1 MDRETLDSLDKETL
15 VHLILSQA
23 EAIDRLTREVE
34 ALRADNAKLHADN
47 AKLLADNAALRA
59 KLDLPPK
66 TPENSSTPPSQ
77 GHKGSGEESKTT
89 GGRRRKP
96 HAGARR
102 PLHPNPTAKRD
113 AFVSSRQHCGA
124 LFLDTP
130 QFVCEAYDH
139 IEIPSIIPHVARV
152 SLLGGACPRRARKFK
167 AEPPQDMP
175 KGSPFGPN
183 LRALVIYLRFIQGV
197 AFERLATLPSD
208 LLGLDISEGA
218 LVNILDAAKDAF
230 AKASAAIRA
239 KLLDG
244 TILQSDETGLRV
256 GKRNW
261 WLWVFH
267 HDDSALFVAA
277 PSRAKKVVEDF
288 LGDFR
293 PDFWVS
299 DRYGGQ
305 MGWASVNNQVCL
317 AHLIRDVQY
326 AIDAGDDIFAPELRH
341 LLGRGCR
348 IGRRRERLADATLKT
363 YAARLNAR
371 LDELMRLAPAHE
383 AGVKLQRMI
392 ARTRQYLFV
401 FVTNRA
407 IPATNNGSERALRPC
422 AVFRKITNGFR
433 TEWGA
438 KLYADIRSVVETARR
453 RSIGALE
460 AIRLTLAG
468 APLASST

>member
-15 VHLILSQA
+15 IRLILSQA
-23 EAIDRLTREVE
+23 EAIERLTREIE
-34 ALRADNAKLHADN
+34 ALR
-47 AKLLADNAALRA
+47 ADNAALRA

-77 GHKGSGEESKTT
+77 GHKASGEESKTPV
-89 GGRRRKP
+89 GKRRKP
-96 HAGARR
+96 HAGAHR

-113 AFVSSRQHCGA
+113 VFASSCQHCGA

-139 IEIPSIIPHVARV
+139 IEIPSIIPHVTRV
-152 SLLGGACPRRARKFK
+152 SLLGGACLCCARKFK

-183 LRALVIYLRFIQGV
+183 LRALVIYLRFTQGI
-197 AFERLATLPSD
+197 AFERLATLLSD

-218 LVNILDAAKDAF
+218 LVNMLDAARASF
-230 AKASAAIRA
+230 AAATAAIRA
-239 KLLDG
+239 RLLDG

-256 GKRNW
+256 GKQNW

-299 DRYGGQ
+299 DRYGGP

-317 AHLIRDVQY
+317 AHLIRDVQ
-326 AIDAGDDIFAPELRH
+326 
-341 LLGRGCR
+341 
-348 IGRRRERLADATLKT
+348 
-363 YAARLNAR
+363 
-371 LDELMRLAPAHE
+371 
-383 AGVKLQRMI
+383 
-392 ARTRQYLFV
+392 
-401 FVTNRA
+401 
-407 IPATNNGSERALRPC
+407 
-422 AVFRKITNGFR
+422 
-433 TEWGA
+433 
-438 KLYADIRSVVETARR
+438 
-453 RSIGALE
+453 
-460 AIRLTLAG
+460 
-468 APLASST
+468 